1 MAAHC
6 GNRNSRPI
14 LFNHNGYHGQTT
26 TFQPP
31 FPEHLGNTRPSV
43 PPIPEFHGPAT
54 PFAPSF
60 AENNT
65 VTVPYYEGYTIRP
78 DDLASSE
85 DRWLFPPR
93 KSIPATQEDLHTEV
107 IRQRQSGRTACR
119 ELEDCHGPK
128 RQYIDRLIRERNAST
143 SLGHF
148 EVAQLRLERVPK
160 DSGKASTR
168 NSGRNYHARDYKP
181 KDLTKPRQKTVYMHI
196 ILLFI
201 KDPNMGLAGIPPD
214 KFAPRNLNV
223 DTSHRSAKPH
233 STDEDIFIPSMSSDD
248 QSPVL
253 PEVNHR
259 PVLARRCTYATGSEQ
274 NTSPSS
280 SRYIS
285 RGTQTALQAH
295 TGSYSDWCSSK
306 DTDDTT
312 HGDAFAEDTWT
323 TTSNV
328 DKGLPKNSPS
338 SDDEVVSMGD
348 SAVAHEFASESTEEE
363 VRGFDEYEKPPWFQ
377 NLQPG
382 AFLVRF
388 PK

>member
-1 MAAHC
+1 M
-6 GNRNSRPI
+6 
-14 LFNHNGYHGQTT
+14 T

-54 PFAPSF
+54 PFGPSF
-60 AENNT
+60 AENST
-65 VTVPYYEGYTIRP
+65 VMVPYYEGYTIRP

-168 NSGRNYHARDYKP
+168 NSGRYYYGRDYKP
-181 KDLTKPRQKTVYMHI
+181 KDSSKPRQKTVYMHI

-201 KDPNMGLAGIPPD
+201 KNPNKGLARVPPD
-214 KFAPRNLNV
+214 NFAPRNLIVEN
-223 DTSHRSAKPH
+223 SQRNAKAH
-233 STDEDIFIPSMSSDD
+233 STDEEIFIPSMSSDD

-253 PEVNHR
+253 PEVSHR

-274 NTSPSS
+274 DTSPSS
-280 SRYIS
+280 IRYIS
-285 RGTQTALQAH
+285 RGTQTTLPAH
-295 TGSYSDWCSSK
+295 ARSYSDWGSSK

-312 HGDAFAEDTWT
+312 LGDAFAEDTWT
-323 TTSNV
+323 TTSNF
-328 DKGLPKNSPS
+328 DKEMPKDSPS
-338 SDDEVVSMGD
+338 SDDEVVSIGN
-348 SAVAHEFASESTEEE
+348 SAVAHESASESTEEE

-382 AFLVRF
+382 LFLLQF